1 MKKERKEIIPDEKEN
16 LIWAEDQVENMNVK
30 RLSLRC
36 LGKGETLFCR
46 EKSGRNKEKNVSNM
60 VAQTNHQITN
70 YVVENKL
77 TW

>member
-36 LGKGETLFCR
+36 LGEREVSLYRERLKKNE
-46 EKSGRNKEKNVSNM
+46 EKS
-60 VAQTNHQITN
+60 H
-70 YVVENKL
+70 
-77 TW
+77 